1 DLLGSIGN
9 IILHFPAPFAVAR
22 IGVLLTKAGR
32 TSELRLYYHVA
43 FRRKRLCEIIK
54 TNAVIAS
61 GAAMRIYNSRQI
73 FHVRHGGL
81 RNRQQSWDSQTVS
94 GGQGNFSNGIYVFV
108 AYIVSTGCEKCRLI
122 VMSDQVI
129 IPNIARPLDIDYD
142 AFPVRRLIDNPH

>member
-81 RNRQQSWDSQTVS
+81 RNRQQSWDRQTVS
-94 GGQGNFSNGIYVFV
+94 GGQGNFSNWIYIFM
-108 AYIVSTGCEKCRLI
+108 ADIASTGCKKCRFI
-122 VMSDQVI
+122 VIADKI
-129 IPNIARPLDIDYD
+129 IVPDEA
-142 AFPVRRLIDNPH
+142 